1 MSCQEQSSLKFVY
14 RNLWERLI
22 YIPDFPI
29 LKFSETFWFVF
40 FFPFQKTWNFVAL
53 IGYLPWIICR
63 YILDLPW
70 RLVKA
75 ICSGIF
81 GCIFGLFSFCFA
93 IWIIS
98 FIVVFLFTSDFK
110 RALHALGFIDD
121 VVLPIYEDLKDLA
134 VSFID
139 LFSYLIKPEVL
150 ITVGG
155 YTLLALVISIII
167 WRRSKKDIIEYIEY

>member
-1 MSCQEQSSLKFVY
+1 MSCQEQSSLKCVY

-22 YIPDFPI
+22 YMPDFRM
-29 LKFSETFWFVF
+29 LGFWDTFCFVF
-40 FFPFQKTWNFVAL
+40 FFPFQKTWSFVAL

-81 GCIFGLFSFCFA
+81 GCMFRLFFLCFA

-110 RALHALGFIDD
+110 RALYAFGFIDE
-121 VVLPIYEDLKDLA
+121 VVLHIYEDLKELVA
-134 VSFID
+134 SFVE

-155 YTLLALVISIII
+155 YTLLTLVISIII
-167 WRRSKKDIIEYIEY
+167 WRCSKKDIIEYIEY

>member
-22 YIPDFPI
+22 YIPDFRI
-29 LKFSETFWFVF
+29 LGFWDTFCFVF

-63 YILDLPW
+63 YILALPW
-70 RLVKA
+70 RLIKIVL
-75 ICSGIF
+75 SGIF
-81 GCIFGLFSFCFA
+81 GCMFGLFFLCTA
-93 IWIIS
+93 LWIIA
-98 FIVVFLFTSDFK
+98 FIVVFLFTNDFN
-110 RALHALGFIDD
+110 RSLHALGYIDE
-121 VVLPIYEDLKDLA
+121 VVLPMYEDLKELA
-134 VSFID
+134 VSFVE

-167 WRRSKKDIIEYIEY
+167 WRRSKKDIIGYI